1 MSDASER
8 DFRPKS
14 MPPGNIGLRRLV
26 EAKRTGSEP
35 LDSKMVRRGFGGW
48 HERGYLP
55 HHDVPHVTQFVT
67 FMLDDSFPV
76 ERQAEWKSVLEE
88 ADKSLRRRKLE
99 AWLDRGVGECW
110 LRNPAVAKLVEEKLR
125 EGEGT
130 LYGLQ
135 SWVIM
140 PNHVHLVVNVLEI
153 PLSQLVKGWKGAS
166 GRAANHFLGRSGPF
180 WQADYYDTKI
190 RDAAH
195 LARAIRY
202 VEQNPSK
209 AKLVRDF
216 REWRWSSARLR
227 DRYGRLP
234 CAPLKT

>member
-1 MSDASER
+1 MSDASES
-8 DFRPKS
+8 DFRSKS

-26 EAKRTGSEP
+26 EAKRAGSTP
-35 LDSKMVRRGFGGW
+35 LDPEIIRSGFCGW

-55 HHDVPHVTQFVT
+55 HHDVAQVTQFVT
-67 FMLDDSFPV
+67 FMLHDSFPV
-76 ERQAEWKSVLEE
+76 ERQTEWKSVLEE
-88 ADKSLRRRKLE
+88 ADESSRRRKIE

-110 LRNPAVAKLVEEKLR
+110 LRNPAVARLVEEKLR

-130 LYGLQ
+130 LYGLE

-140 PNHVHLVVNVLEI
+140 PNHVHLVVHVLEI
-153 PLSQLVKGWKGAS
+153 PLSQLVKSWKGAT

-227 DRYGRLP
+227 DKYGRLP
-234 CAPLKT
+234 GHP